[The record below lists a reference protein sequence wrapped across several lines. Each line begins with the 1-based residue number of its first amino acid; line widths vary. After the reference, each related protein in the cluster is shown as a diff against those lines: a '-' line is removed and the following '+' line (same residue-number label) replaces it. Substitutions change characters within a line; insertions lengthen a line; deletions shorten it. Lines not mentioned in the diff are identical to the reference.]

1 MVVVDNNAVLLEE
14 QVFLQLEEEILS
26 GKLRSGEQLRE
37 QALSARLGASRTP
50 VRGALHRLKEAGLV
64 EISANRGATVI
75 GVREEDIADTYR
87 IRMRLEGLA
96 SAMAA
101 KRMSDEDRRALTE
114 SVELSEFYFRKR
126 DAEKLREQDTV
137 FHRIIYEAS
146 GNRLLSKILTDMH
159 RNIKLYRKRALS
171 NPERTESS
179 VREHREIMEAILAK
193 DAELA
198 DKLTSRHIERAMENA
213 LKSIKADI

>member
-1 MVVVDNNAVLLEE
+1 MVVVENNVVLLEE
-14 QVFLQLEEEILS
+14 QIFLQLEEEILS
-26 GKLRSGEQLRE
+26 GKLRTGEQLRE
-37 QALSARLGASRTP
+37 QALSSRLGASRTP

-75 GVREEDIADTYR
+75 GVSEEDIEDTYR

-114 SVELSEFYFRKR
+114 SVELAEFYLGKH
-126 DAEKLREQDTV
+126 DAEKLREQDTA

-171 NPERTESS
+171 DPERTAMS
-179 VREHREIMEAILAK
+179 VKEHREILEAILDA
-193 DAELA
+193 DAERA
-198 DKLTSRHIERAMENA
+198 DKLTSLHIERAMENA
-213 LKSIKADI
+213 LKNHKNA